1 MAFIIGQK
9 VMYTSVGGK
18 KENATILLR
27 KIDFPKGQI
36 DTFNIKGGQFDYQI
50 SLEQDGEVI
59 QTFCL
64 ENELS

>member
-9 VMYTSVGGK
+9 VIYTSLGGK

-27 KIDFPKGQI
+27 KIDFPNGQI

-59 QTFCL
+59 QKFCL